1 MTSNDSAHS
10 TKAPADKLQ
19 LGPGA
24 ARLKGLG
31 LVGGIV
37 CLAIAIVWGAAL
49 GDGMRR
55 FFHSYLFAFTYFLS
69 FSLGAL
75 FFVMIHHLVGA
86 TWSVTTRRLAE
97 ILTGTFPVLF
107 LVMLGLAV
115 PLLLGSE
122 SLYLWMDHD
131 LVHGAAGVAPDHI
144 LHSKAGYL
152 NAPFFV
158 GRLVL
163 YFAIWIGLSRYFR
176 KGSVDQDQSGDPAIS
191 ARLRARSGPFMIL
204 YALTTAWA
212 GFDLLMS
219 LYPHWF
225 STIFGVY
232 FFAGCAISV
241 YCVLALTSFVLQ
253 RGGRLVRSI
262 TVEHYH
268 DLGKMANAFTL
279 FWAYI
284 GFSQFMLIWA
294 ANIPEESTFFRPRM
308 FAEWKW
314 ASIALILGHFVIPFV
329 GMMSRHVK
337 RNPPF
342 LAAWAVYML
351 AVHAFDLFWLVMP
364 AYSPEKFVIHPLDFL
379 CLAGIGGLFLFG
391 ALATA
396 GNVKLLPVR
405 DPRLDASLRFVNQ

>member
-1 MTSNDSAHS
+1 MTSNDSPLAP
-10 TKAPADKLQ
+10 KAPPDKLL
-19 LGPGA
+19 LGPAA

-31 LVGGIV
+31 LTAGVV
-37 CLAIAIVWGAAL
+37 CLVIAIVWGVAL
-49 GDGMRR
+49 GDDMRR

-69 FSLGAL
+69 FALGAL
-75 FFVMIHHLVGA
+75 FYVIIHHLVGA
-86 TWSVTTRRLAE
+86 TWSVTSRRLAE
-97 ILTGTFPVLF
+97 IVTGAFPALF
-107 LVMLGLAV
+107 VIMLGLAV
-115 PLLLGSE
+115 PLLLGSK

-131 LVHGAAGVAPDHI
+131 VVASDHI
-144 LHSKAGYL
+144 LHAKAGYL
-152 NAPFFV
+152 NAPFFAI
-158 GRLVL
+158 RMLI
-163 YFAIWIGLSRYFR
+163 YFAVWIGLSRYFM

-191 ARLRARSGPFMIL
+191 QRLRARSGPATIA

-232 FFAGCAISV
+232 YFAGCAISV
-241 YCVLALTSFVLQ
+241 YCILALMSFALQ
-253 RGGRLVRSI
+253 RSGRLVSAI
-262 TVEHYH
+262 SVEHYH
-268 DLGKMANAFTL
+268 DMGKMANAFTL

-308 FAEWKW
+308 FTEWKW
-314 ASIALILGHFVIPFV
+314 MSLALILLHFVVPFV

-351 AVHAFDLFWLVMP
+351 MVHALDLFWIVMP
-364 AYSPEKFVIHPLDFL
+364 AYSPDKMVVHPMDFL
-379 CLAGIGGLFLFG
+379 CLVGVGGLCLFG
-391 ALATA
+391 ALAAA
-396 GNVKLLPVR
+396 GNVKLLAVR
-405 DPRLDASLRFVNQ
+405 DPRLEASLRFVNQ

>member
-10 TKAPADKLQ
+10 TKAPADKIQ

-69 FSLGAL
+69 FALGAL
-75 FFVMIHHLVGA
+75 FFVLIHHLVSA

-97 ILTGTFPVLF
+97 ILTGAFPVLF
-107 LVMLGLAV
+107 VVMLGMAV

-131 LVHGAAGVAPDHI
+131 LVHGAAGSAPDHI
-144 LHSKAGYL
+144 LHAKAGYL

-232 FFAGCAISV
+232 YFAGCAISV
-241 YCVLALTSFVLQ
+241 YCLLAL
-253 RGGRLVRSI
+253 I
-262 TVEHYH
+262 
-268 DLGKMANAFTL
+268 
-279 FWAYI
+279 
-284 GFSQFMLIWA
+284 
-294 ANIPEESTFFRPRM
+294 
-308 FAEWKW
+308 
-314 ASIALILGHFVIPFV
+314 
-329 GMMSRHVK
+329 
-337 RNPPF
+337 
-342 LAAWAVYML
+342 
-351 AVHAFDLFWLVMP
+351 
-364 AYSPEKFVIHPLDFL
+364 
-379 CLAGIGGLFLFG
+379 
-391 ALATA
+391 
-396 GNVKLLPVR
+396 
-405 DPRLDASLRFVNQ
+405 